1 MIKNSQGFLVV
12 ALVLAGACSTPG
24 GNPPAHSGSYAEA
37 HAAAVSAIDIS
48 VARGHAWS
56 TSDAL
61 LKKAVEAAADGDEDL
76 AIQLADSA
84 RVQAELAT
92 RQADIEEKIWS
103 ERVLSN
109 QKSGNPE

>member
-12 ALVLAGACSTPG
+12 ALVLAGACATPG
-24 GNPPAHSGSYAEA
+24 VNPPAPSASYAEA
-37 HAAAVSAIDIS
+37 HAAAVTAIDTS
-48 VARGHAWS
+48 AARGHAWS

-61 LKKAVEAAADGDEDL
+61 LKKAVNAAATGDEDL

-92 RQADIEEKIWS
+92 RQADVEEEIWS